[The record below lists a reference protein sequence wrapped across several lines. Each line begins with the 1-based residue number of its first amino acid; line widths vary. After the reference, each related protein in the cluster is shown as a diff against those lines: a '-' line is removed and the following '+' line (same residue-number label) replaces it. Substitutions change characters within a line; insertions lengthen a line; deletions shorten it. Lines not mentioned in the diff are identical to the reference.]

1 MWKKSKIGILIL
13 SFSLLLADISS
24 CSLALAKEAPV
35 IMQEET
41 ETDGLKDVDEE
52 KDESVQN
59 STEEPEKEEPVQN
72 STEEPENINASANE
86 KEESEEVVETNTL
99 DQLAEENKNALANDT
114 YFIRSCLGNDKVFDI
129 CMNEKKDYI
138 QLGIS
143 NKKATQKFK
152 VVHDDK
158 GYVTFIN
165 EQNGQVL
172 EVDEKDNKILLEK
185 SNDSYAQ
192 KWIAKRK
199 GAYYQII
206 SAIDENLVLDVQGG
220 KAENGAC
227 LQVSKNSNAG
237 STLFHFI
244 DCVPEIES
252 SQEVI
257 KSGIYF
263 IQSQSNS
270 NYMLDI
276 KGGSKENK
284 ANVQLYKKNETVAQA
299 FEFKYEKGYYTIKNL
314 GSGKML
320 DVLGGGYMPG
330 TNVWQYASN
339 GSKAQKWKA
348 SVNEDGSYT
357 FISVHNGMAL
367 DISGGKILSGSNIQ
381 VYVPNNSQAQ
391 RFRLEKASI
400 FEEIVPSGD
409 YYILAKSN
417 SNYGV
422 DIKGGSEA
430 SKANVQLYKANKL
443 MAQAF
448 HLKYADGSYTIRNLY
463 SNKLLEAQG
472 GKTSSGT
479 NVWQYKKNGTEAQ
492 KWQLKKNKDGSYTFI
507 NKKSRKAL
515 DVKGGKITSGSN
527 VQLYNSN
534 GSQAQKFVL
543 KEAEDCYQGVYYIQS
558 AASSSKVVDVR
569 GGSTSNKTYIQLY
582 GSNSSEAQKW
592 SVRRVGNSYSII
604 SGKSGKALD
613 ISGGNIKENTKIW
626 QYNWNGR
633 EAQQWKFVDLG
644 DGYFKI
650 VSAKDINLVL
660 GISGGKLVN
669 KSDIVLQKWTNSKTQ
684 KWKLKKTTCKN
695 KVAYLGF
702 QEGSSFVIGKGE
714 NSKLH
719 VKEIDTLGVGGVSWS
734 SSNSGVLSVD
744 SKGNISGKR
753 SGHVTVTIKSKLDKN
768 ITAKIKVYVSEEK
781 GELTKGKLDALNLKG
796 YDKLMI
802 VAHPDDETFWGGG
815 HLIEG
820 NYLVVCITN
829 GWNNTRRKEFQNAM
843 AFSNEKA
850 IILDYPD
857 LSDGQKDNWEYCR
870 KAITEDLELLVGY
883 KKWKQIVTHNPDGE
897 YGHVHHKMLDQMV
910 TKVSKEKGCFEE
922 LYYFGVFW
930 KKNEIPKGVVSNL
943 SVQTLRKKR
952 QLILNYPAQFNTYQ
966 RQWSWMEPYEYW
978 IKATKWNNKKEV

>member
-1 MWKKSKIGILIL
+1 MWKKSPIGILIL
-13 SFSLLLADISS
+13 SCSLLLADISS
-24 CSLALAKEAPV
+24 GSFVLAKEESLV
-35 IMQEET
+35 IQEENESNT
-41 ETDGLKDVDEE
+41 AKEGQECDNIKDVDEE
-52 KDESVQN
+52 AETPIQN
-59 STEEPEKEEPVQN
+59 S
-72 STEEPENINASANE
+72 A
-86 KEESEEVVETNTL
+86 EESEEEKELGNANKPAIEREEESEEEVQSNAL
-99 DQLAEENKNALANDT
+99 DQLAEENKNALADDT
-114 YFIRSCLGNDKVFDI
+114 YFIRSRLSNNKVIDINSTKGDEYVRLGT
-129 CMNEKKDYI
+129 
-138 QLGIS
+138 S
-143 NKKATQKFK
+143 NKKGTQKFK

-158 GYVTFIN
+158 GYITFIN
-165 EQNGQVL
+165 EQSGLVL
-172 EVDEKDNKILLEK
+172 EANEKDTKVLLK
-185 SNDSYAQ
+185 SPRDSYAQ
-192 KWIAKRK
+192 KWIAKRQ
-199 GAYYQII
+199 GEYCQIV
-206 SAIDENLVLDVQGG
+206 SAKDENLVLDVQGG
-220 KAENGAC
+220 KAESGAYV
-227 LQVSKNSNAG
+227 QVSENTNSN

-244 DCVPEIES
+244 SCVPRIES

-257 KSGIYF
+257 KSGVYF
-263 IQSQSNS
+263 IQSQSNRK
-270 NYMLDI
+270 YVLDI
-276 KGGSKENK
+276 KSGSKDNK
-284 ANVQLYKKNETVAQA
+284 ANVQLYKKNETIAQA
-299 FEFKYEKGYYTIKNL
+299 FEFKYDNGYYTIKNL

-320 DVLGGGYMPG
+320 DVSGGEYMPG

-348 SVNEDGSYT
+348 LVNEDGSYT

-381 VYVPNNSQAQ
+381 VYMPNNSQAQ
-391 RFRLEKASI
+391 RFQLEKADI

-417 SNYGV
+417 SNYGL

-430 SKANVQLYKANKL
+430 SKANVQLYKANKS

-448 HLKYADGSYTIRNLY
+448 QLKYADGSYTIRNLY
-463 SNKLLEAQG
+463 SNKVLEAQG
-472 GKTSSGT
+472 GKTTSGT

-507 NKKSRKAL
+507 NKKSGKVL
-515 DVKGGKITSGSN
+515 DVKNGKIVSGSN

-534 GSQAQKFVL
+534 GSKAQKFVL

-558 AASSSKVVDVR
+558 AASTSKVVDVR
-569 GGSTSNKTYIQLY
+569 GGSKSNKAYIQLY
-582 GSNSSEAQKW
+582 GNNSTEAQKW
-592 SVRRVGNSYSII
+592 AVRRIGDVYSII

-613 ISGGNIKENTKIW
+613 VSGGNIKENTKIW
-626 QYNWNGR
+626 QYNWNGT

-650 VSAKDINLVL
+650 VSAQNASLVL
-660 GISGGKLVN
+660 GISGGKLAN

-702 QEGSSFVIGKGE
+702 QEGSSFVIGKGG

-719 VKEIDTLGVGGVSWS
+719 VKEINTLGAGGVSWS
-734 SSNSGVLSVD
+734 SSDSGVLSVD

-753 SGHVTVTIKSKLDKN
+753 SGSVTVTVKSKLDKN
-768 ITAKIKVYVSEEK
+768 ITANIKVYVSEER
-781 GELTKGKLDALNLKG
+781 GELTKAKLDKLNLKG

-815 HLIEG
+815 HLLEG

-850 IILDYPD
+850 MILDYPD
-857 LSDGQKDNWEYCR
+857 LSDGQKDNWEHCK
-870 KAITEDLELLVGY
+870 KAIIQDLELLVGY
-883 KKWKQIVTHNPDGE
+883 KKWQQIVTHNPNGE
-897 YGHVHHKMLDQMV
+897 YGHVHHQMLDQMV
-910 TKVSKEKGCFEE
+910 TKLSKEKGCFEE

-930 KKNEIPKGVVSNL
+930 KKNEIPNGIVSNL
-943 SVQTLRKKR
+943 TPKTLVQKRKMTLKYTTQYKAYEKYW
-952 QLILNYPAQFNTYQ
+952 I
-966 RQWSWMEPYEYW
+966 WMEPYEYW
-978 IKATKWNNKKEV
+978 IKATKWK